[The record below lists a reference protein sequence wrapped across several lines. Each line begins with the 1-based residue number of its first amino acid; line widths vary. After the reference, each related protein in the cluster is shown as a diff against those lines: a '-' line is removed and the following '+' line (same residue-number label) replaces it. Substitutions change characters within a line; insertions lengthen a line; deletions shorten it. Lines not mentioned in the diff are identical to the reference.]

1 MLKVKQ
7 FRNNSDNLSY
17 LIYGEKHAIAVDGV
31 ASNDILHFIKKQNL
45 NLLFVTNT
53 HGHPDHTSGNSSLL
67 NKTAA
72 ILLRYEEINR
82 NGMIELEEQ
91 KINVIDTPGHTN
103 DSVCFYFNNILISG
117 DTLFNGT
124 VGNCFSGNLEN
135 FFYSIKKIM
144 NLNEET
150 VIYAGHDYVKD
161 SMSFS
166 KKLEPDNMYIDIFL
180 SNYSPDHP
188 VSTLMEEKK
197 VNPYLRLNE
206 NSIIEF
212 LKRDNLPWQ
221 TELQRWL
228 SLMSIE

>member
-7 FRNNSDNLSY
+7 FRHNSDNLSY
-17 LIYGEKHAIAVDGV
+17 LIYGEKHAVAIDGV
-31 ASNDILHFIKKQNL
+31 TSNEILHFIKKQKL

-53 HGHPDHTSGNSSLL
+53 HGHPDHTGGNSSLL
-67 NKTAA
+67 NKSAA
-72 ILLRYEEINR
+72 KLLRYEEITEI
-82 NGMIELEEQ
+82 GVIVLEEQ
-91 KINVIDTPGHTN
+91 KIKVIDTPGHTN
-103 DSVCFYFNNILISG
+103 DSVCFYFNNFLITG

-135 FFYSIKKIM
+135 FYYSIKKIM

-150 VIYAGHDYVKD
+150 IIYAGHDYVKD

-188 VSTLMEEKK
+188 VSKLMEEKK

-206 NSIIEF
+206 KSIIEI
-212 LKRDNLPWQ
+212 LKKNNLHWH